1 MTPMHGRSMRD
12 LRKALKGMNI
22 DFQEVDAETV
32 LIKLRDGRK
41 YVFSNPSVILTK
53 VQGQETFQIIGK
65 YEVEF
70 PESGYSP
77 SDEDV
82 RLVASQAGVSEDEA
96 RRALIE
102 KNGDLAEAINYL
114 LQKGG

>member
-1 MTPMHGRSMRD
+1 MRD
-12 LRKALKGMNI
+12 LKKALKGMNI
-22 DFQEVDAETV
+22 DLQEVDAETV
-32 LIKLRDGRK
+32 MIKLRDGRK
-41 YVFSNPSVILTK
+41 YVFSNPSVILTR
-53 VQGQETFQIIGK
+53 VQGQETFQIVGK
-65 YEVEF
+65 YEIES
-70 PESGYSP
+70 PEGYSP

-82 RLVASQAGVSEDEA
+82 KLVASQAGVSEEEA

>member
-1 MTPMHGRSMRD
+1 MRD
-12 LRKALKGMNI
+12 LKKALKGMNI

-32 LIKLRDGRK
+32 MIKLRDGRK
-41 YVFSNPSVILTK
+41 YVFSNPSVILTR

-65 YEVEF
+65 YEIEP
-70 PESGYSP
+70 PEGYSP

-82 RLVASQAGVSEDEA
+82 KLVASQAGVSEEEA
-96 RRALIE
+96 RKALIE